1 MDSGTRTMMRRLA
14 ESSEDTPAIPDAP
27 PHETEDPE
35 TPAAAAPAEPVA
47 AGMDDATANEIR
59 SATHAILGGSLGA
72 RIYNS
77 VFAGDLKNMCEK
89 LAERYDLSP
98 AAVAEI
104 AKGTM
109 QRWRYA
115 TKMSLEDGTVV
126 NVTCRLDVE

>member
-1 MDSGTRTMMRRLA
+1 MMRRLA

-35 TPAAAAPAEPVA
+35 TPAAAAPAEPAA

-77 VFAGDLKNMCEK
+77 VFAGDLSNAAEK
-89 LAERYDLSP
+89 LAERLDLPP
-98 AAVAEI
+98 AQIAEI
-104 AKGTM
+104 MKGTM
-109 QRWRYA
+109 AKWRYI
-115 TKMSLEDGTVV
+115 TKMQLSDGSVV
-126 NVTCRLDVE
+126 NVTCRLEVS